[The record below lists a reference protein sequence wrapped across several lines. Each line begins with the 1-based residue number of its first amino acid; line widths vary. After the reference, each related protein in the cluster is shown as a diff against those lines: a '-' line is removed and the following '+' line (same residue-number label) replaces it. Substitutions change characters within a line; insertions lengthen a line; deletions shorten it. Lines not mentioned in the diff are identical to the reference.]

1 MSAPRSSVT
10 PATPVTLVNAFAS
23 QGDPQAH
30 MGTPQVPPAII
41 PQPAYHFK
49 KRKPGSSLTEI
60 VVLVVIIAM
69 LAATVFFLL
78 RGANERASSEAAA
91 LAQSH
96 VAAALPQPEIERE
109 VARQQRGFPEDGGG
123 TEWDSSVSQDA
134 VASQAGASAFQP
146 WSKSPH
152 TNPFVSNQSFDPHT
166 PIDELVQERLA
177 ELAIEPAKLCSDEV
191 FLRRIYID
199 TLGTL
204 PIIEE
209 AKLFLADSDP
219 NKRAKLID
227 EVLERPEFADYW
239 AMKWSDLL
247 RVKAEFPIK
256 LWPNAAQAYH
266 RWIHAAIGNN
276 VPFDQFARELLTASG
291 SNFRTPQVN
300 FCRALQSKE
309 PHGLAQA
316 VALTFLGERTEQWPT
331 ERLDGMSVFF
341 SQVGY
346 KPTGEWKEEIV
357 FFDRRK
363 GKDSESLNQPLSA
376 VFPDGT
382 QVQIPPGQDPRR
394 TFADWLVQEKN
405 PWFARVAV
413 NRVWCWLLGHG
424 IVDPPDD
431 MCADNPPSNPALLD
445 HLANELVA
453 NKYDMKHL
461 YRTILN
467 SQTYQLAC
475 IPGSQDS
482 AAEKNFGCYAV
493 RRLDAE
499 VLIDAI
505 CQLTGTSED
514 YTSIIPEPF
523 TFLPDGTR
531 AIALPDGS
539 ITSSF
544 LEMFGRPTRDTG
556 LESDRNNRLS
566 AAQALHLL
574 NSNHLRNKLKNGP
587 GIDRLLQK
595 ASIYD
600 PTDVL
605 YLAILSR
612 RPTDDERSLISENSG
627 FGNGARD
634 AAWAL
639 INTDEFLFRH

>member
-1 MSAPRSSVT
+1 MSAPGPSVT
-10 PATPVTLVNAFAS
+10 PVTPVSPGVSQEDPPAPKGGPLV
-23 QGDPQAH
+23 PQ
-30 MGTPQVPPAII
+30 AII
-41 PQPAYHFK
+41 PQAAYHFK
-49 KRKPGSSLTEI
+49 KRKPGISLTEI
-60 VVLVVIIAM
+60 VVLVVVIAT

-78 RGANERASSEAAA
+78 RGVNKRASEEAAA
-91 LAQSH
+91 LAQRT
-96 VAAALPQPEIERE
+96 VAAAPSQPKIVRE
-109 VARQQRGFPEDGGG
+109 PARQQRGFFDHSSGGAAG
-123 TEWDSSVSQDA
+123 DPDLPQG
-134 VASQAGASAFQP
+134 AGAEATLAVSSEFQP
-146 WSKSPH
+146 WTRPPGV
-152 TNPFVSNQSFDPHT
+152 NPFVSKQNFDPHDT
-166 PIDELVQERLA
+166 IDELVQKRLA
-177 ELAIEPAKLCSDEV
+177 ELDINPAKLCPDEV

-204 PIIEE
+204 PTVEE
-209 AKLFLADSDP
+209 AQSFLADPDP

-227 EVLERPEFADYW
+227 QVLERPEFADYW

-266 RWIHAAIGNN
+266 RWIRTAIEQN

-291 SNFRTPQVN
+291 SNFRRPQVN

-309 PHGLAQA
+309 PKGLAQA
-316 VALTFLGERTEQWPT
+316 VALTFLGERTEQWPA

-363 GKDSESLNQPLSA
+363 GKDSESLSQPLMA
-376 VFPDGT
+376 VYPDGT
-382 QVQIPPGQDPRR
+382 RVQIPPGQDPRR
-394 TFADWLVQEKN
+394 TFTDWLVQEKN
-405 PWFARVAV
+405 PWFARVAA

-431 MCADNPPSNPALLD
+431 MRADNPPSNPALLD
-445 HLANELVA
+445 HLASELVA

-475 IPGSQDS
+475 MPGSQDA
-482 AAEKNFGCYAV
+482 AAEKNFACYAV

-523 TFLPDGTR
+523 TFLPAGTR

-574 NSNHLRNKLKNGP
+574 NSNHLRNKLNNGP
-587 GIDRLLQK
+587 GINSLLQQ
-595 ASIYD
+595 ASIYN
-600 PTDVL
+600 PAEVL

-612 RPTDDERSLISENSG
+612 RPTDDERSLFVDIS
-627 FGNGARD
+627 GNGAQD